1 MRFVTT
7 RAVQQPVSAGAV
19 GDREGL
25 PLAGVSL
32 RTAMLEGLAPDG
44 GLYVP
49 ESIDEWSPGEIAR
62 LRNRTLTEIGY
73 RVLRPYTRPELDAT
87 TFEAVV
93 VAALN
98 FPIPLVEV
106 EPGIYALEL
115 FHGPTLAFK
124 DVGARTMARLM
135 ASLDSGDQPLT
146 VLAATS
152 GDTGSAVAHAFHA
165 VPHTRVVVLYP
176 EGRVSPT
183 QEAQLTMF
191 NSENGNVRAYAVA
204 GSFDDCH
211 RLTKEA
217 FADVDLRK
225 RVRLTS
231 ANSVNMGRLLPQMVY
246 YFHALAQ
253 AAHKSSAKEIVIC
266 TPSGNFGNLT
276 AGLFGKRAGLPVA
289 RFVAATNAND
299 VVPAYLDT
307 GVFEPR
313 ASVQTIANAMD
324 VGNPSNFE
332 RMRWLYGD
340 DLNAMRR
347 DIVGSRHS
355 DDDVRATIKR
365 VYQERG
371 YLMDPHSAIAYLGLT
386 RYLKGL
392 DARERP
398 SFAPDGATERI
409 GIFLATAHPAKFSEI
424 VEPILGHAIETPKP
438 LADALAQ
445 PRHVLKINATFDAVR
460 RTLDS

>member
-1 MRFVTT
+1 MKFVTT
-7 RAVQQPVSAGAV
+7 RSRVHHAVPAGASAI
-19 GDREGL
+19 GHEA
-25 PLAGVSL
+25 PLAEPATL

-49 ESIDEWSPGEIAR
+49 ERIDMWQSGELAR
-62 LRNRTLTEIGY
+62 LGNRTLTEIAY

-87 TFEAVV
+87 TCEAIVA
-93 VAALN
+93 AALN

-106 EPGIYALEL
+106 EPGIFALEL

-124 DVGARTMARLM
+124 DVGARTMARLL
-135 ASLDSGDQPLT
+135 ASLDSGEQPLT

-152 GDTGSAVAHAFHA
+152 GDTGSAVAHAFHG

-217 FADVDLRK
+217 FADAAVRR

-246 YFHALAQ
+246 YFHAVAQ
-253 AAHKSSAKEIVIC
+253 LIRHTASVPEIVVC

-276 AGLFGKRAGLPVA
+276 AGLFGKRAGLPIA

-299 VVPAYLDT
+299 VVPEYLVSGIFT
-307 GVFEPR
+307 PR
-313 ASVQTIANAMD
+313 PSVQTIANAMD
-324 VGNPSNFE
+324 VGDPSNFE
-332 RMRWLYGD
+332 RMLWLYNH
-340 DLNAMRR
+340 DLDAMRA
-347 DIVGSRHS
+347 DIVGSRH
-355 DDDVRATIKR
+355 DEDEVRATIRR
-365 VYQERG
+365 VFEERG
-371 YLMDPHSAIAYLGLT
+371 YLLDPHSAIAYAGLT
-386 RYLKGL
+386 QHL
-392 DARERP
+392 
-398 SFAPDGATERI
+398 GAVGRAGRV
-409 GIFLATAHPAKFSEI
+409 GIFLATAHPAKFGEI
-424 VEPILGHAIETPKP
+424 VEPILGRSIETPAP
-438 LADALAQ
+438 LADALAR
-445 PRHVLKINATFDAVR
+445 PRHVLKINATFDAVV
-460 RTLDS
+460 RTLED